1 MPTSLNR
8 TRQSN
13 TEGGADIQ
21 ATVSSKTATTSR
33 DGTAKSTS
41 KETGKSAKKSKQ
53 TSKASRAQ
61 TGTRTATTKRDGS
74 TSQVQNAADNDSSV
88 TTTVRPARVQISKQS
103 ATGTTQNAYDAVG
116 LQISFSVPIVAGL
129 DSAPST

>member
-1 MPTSLNR
+1 MALNR

-13 TEGGADIQ
+13 SESGSDVQ
-21 ATVSSKTATTSR
+21 ATVSTKSVSSLRTGNAT
-33 DGTAKSTS
+33 STS
-41 KETGKSAKKSKQ
+41 KETQKSKKKSKQ
-53 TSKASRAQ
+53 SSRATRAQ

-74 TSQVQNAADNDSSV
+74 TSQIQNASDNDSSV